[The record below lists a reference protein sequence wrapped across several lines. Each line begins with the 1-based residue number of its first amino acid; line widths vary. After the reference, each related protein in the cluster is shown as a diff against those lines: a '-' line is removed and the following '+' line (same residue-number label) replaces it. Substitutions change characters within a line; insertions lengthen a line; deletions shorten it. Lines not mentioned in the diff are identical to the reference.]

1 MKNLRKKSITETGRR
16 PPSNSSKSGK
26 CEAATAK
33 EVEKAE
39 RTPMRSHEGWYRA
52 LKV

>member
-1 MKNLRKKSITETGRR
+1 MKHLRKKSIMETGRR
-16 PPSNSSKSGK
+16 APNKGSKSGK

-33 EVEKAE
+33 VVEKNE
-39 RTPMRSHEGWYRA
+39 RTPMRSHEGWGRA